1 MGDGIQKREF
11 TFLNWNSDRHH
22 HKLFVQASYKFIDDK
37 CGDQLSY
44 HQYADTSIIELW
56 GQCNSASSVPIE
68 GESHIKKSYRECKQ
82 ASWIYLCRSTSR
94 VLGKHE
100 VIKLLR
106 KTELLQVKTLQY
118 IWLDIPFCSANMKMS
133 YVFFSLR
140 LIIKNEL
147 WVFYSLPI

>member
-1 MGDGIQKREF
+1 M
-11 TFLNWNSDRHH
+11 
-22 HKLFVQASYKFIDDK
+22 QASYKFIDDK

-56 GQCNSASSVPIE
+56 GQCNSASSVPIK

-82 ASWIYLCRSTSR
+82 ASWIYLWIYLCRSTSR

-100 VIKLLR
+100 VIKLFR

-118 IWLDIPFCSANMKMS
+118 IRLDIPFCSADMKMS

-147 WVFYSLPI
+147 RVFSSLSI